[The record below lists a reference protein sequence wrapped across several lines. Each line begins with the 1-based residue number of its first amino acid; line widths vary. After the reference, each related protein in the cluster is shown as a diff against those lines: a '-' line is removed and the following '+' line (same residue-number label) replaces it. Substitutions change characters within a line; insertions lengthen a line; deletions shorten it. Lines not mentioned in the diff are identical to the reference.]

1 MNDKPKDKWLYELN
15 KRLDS
20 MPKEFK
26 PEVNNV
32 SQVAG
37 EEIWLDIDKI

>member
-1 MNDKPKDKWLYELN
+1 MNDKPKDKLWYELIRI
-15 KRLDS
+15 RLES

-32 SQVAG
+32 NVAG